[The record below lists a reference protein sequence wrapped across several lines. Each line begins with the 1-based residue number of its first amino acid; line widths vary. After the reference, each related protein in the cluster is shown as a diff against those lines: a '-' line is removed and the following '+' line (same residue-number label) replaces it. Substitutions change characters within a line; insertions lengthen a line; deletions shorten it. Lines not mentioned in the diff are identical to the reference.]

1 MKGYRLNED
10 KDYVFKIIEG
20 THRTKVK
27 IKIFTLALI

>member
-20 THRTKVK
+20 THKKMDIVHVD
-27 IKIFTLALI
+27 